1 MHIHILG
8 ICGTFMTGI
17 ASMAQSLGHQVT
29 GSDQNFYPP
38 MSDALRH
45 LNIEVDENYDPLQLD
60 RRPDC
65 CIVGNVMTRGH
76 PVIEFML
83 DKKIP
88 FKSGPQWLS
97 ENILN
102 DRFVIA
108 VSGTHGKTTTTS
120 MLSWILED
128 NGYSPGYLIG
138 GVPNN
143 FNSSARIGNS
153 KYFVI
158 EADEYDTAFFD
169 KRPKFIHYQP
179 TITIMNNLEFDHAD
193 IYKNIDEIKWQFHQL
208 VRITPQSGKI
218 IFNGSD
224 ENIHDVI
231 KLGNWTP
238 TETFGLKGN
247 HDWLAKKMAKNSIS
261 IKHKNTISA
270 SSSWNMSGSYN
281 IENALAAIAAANS
294 IGITPASSLESLA
307 SYKGVKRR
315 LEKLVTIS
323 NITIYDDFAHHPT
336 SIKKTIE
343 GIHENHSHKRII
355 IAIEIRSNTMLSG
368 AHNSALL
375 ESVKDADFVFFYQ
388 SNKDKRSLESQ
399 GLLDKNNMQITYDI
413 EVLAA
418 KLISILRDDDA
429 LIFMSNGDF
438 CGAKELFTKQLEKLH
453 V

>member
-1 MHIHILG
+1 M
-8 ICGTFMTGI
+8 
-17 ASMAQSLGHQVT
+17 
-29 GSDQNFYPP
+29 
-38 MSDALRH
+38 
-45 LNIEVDENYDPLQLD
+45 
-60 RRPDC
+60 
-65 CIVGNVMTRGH
+65 
-76 PVIEFML
+76 

-438 CGAKELFTKQLEKLH
+438 CGAKELFTKQLENLH

>member
-38 MSDALRH
+38 MSDALKH
-45 LNIEVDENYDPLQLD
+45 LNIDVDENYDPSQLNRD
-60 RRPDC
+60 PDC
-65 CIVGNVMTRGH
+65 LIIGNVMTRGH
-76 PVIEFML
+76 PVIESML

-97 ENILN
+97 ENILK

-108 VSGTHGKTTTTS
+108 VAGTHGKTTTTS
-120 MLSWILED
+120 MLSWILEN
-128 NGYSPGYLIG
+128 NGYSPSYLIG
-138 GVPNN
+138 GIPKN
-143 FNSSARIGNS
+143 FNSSAKIGDS
-153 KYFVI
+153 KYFII

-193 IYKNIDEIKWQFHQL
+193 IYNNIDEIKWQFHQL

-224 ENIHDVI
+224 DNIHDVI
-231 KLGNWTP
+231 KLGKWTT
-238 TETFGLKGN
+238 TESFGLKGCQ
-247 HDWLAKKMAKNSIS
+247 DWIASKNNKNNIS
-261 IKHKNTISA
+261 IEHKNTKSYSSA
-270 SSSWNMSGSYN
+270 WNMHGSYN

-294 IGITPASSLESLA
+294 IGISPASSLKSLLN
-307 SYKGVKRR
+307 YKGVKRR
-315 LEKLVTIS
+315 LEKLITIS
-323 NITIYDDFAHHPT
+323 DITIYDDFAHHPT

-343 GIHENHSHKRII
+343 AVYEDHSYKRII
-355 IAIEIRSNTMLSG
+355 LAIEMRSNTMVSG
-368 AHNSALL
+368 QHNSKLL
-375 ESVKDADFVFFYQ
+375 ESVKGAEHIIFFQ
-388 SNKDKRSLESQ
+388 SSKVECLLEKQ
-399 GLLDKNNMQITYDI
+399 DLFDNNAMQITNNI
-413 EVLAA
+413 NVLVE
-418 KLISILRDDDA
+418 KLTSVLRGDDV

-438 CGAKELFTKQLEKLH
+438 CGAKDLLIAQLKKLQ